1 MFKRQKLCTEE
12 EDGWTQL
19 HIAALKGNAHLCASI
34 LESAANPWT
43 LVFEKTHKSKS
54 TVLHC
59 AVLGGYIQCIHC
71 IISHLVGEISPPA
84 DVLTILTYQS
94 CPIRLPSCIF
104 VHVSEKSLAESFGPD
119 EVVSS
124 PRRTGFSALDFAVIT
139 DNTCATTM
147 LLDAMHWAYSRVV
160 SVPSPYAIRNHIGND
175 ILQVAI
181 AKGNDEIVTALLDRG
196 ACLEVETDDERGMR
210 PIHWAVA
217 FGRVQIIRSLLQR
230 GADPLSTT
238 AVSQETVQDIA
249 MQSLGNSRE
258 IFEMFDQRMNEL

>member
-1 MFKRQKLCTEE
+1 MFKRQKVCTKE

-19 HIAALKGNAHLCASI
+19 HIAALKGDADLCSSI
-34 LESAANPWT
+34 LQNVANPWN
-43 LVFEKTHKSKS
+43 LIFKKTQKSKS
-54 TVLHC
+54 TTLHC
-59 AVLGGYIQCIHC
+59 AVLGGCIQCIQC
-71 IISHLVGEISPPA
+71 IISHIKPRSPPA
-84 DVLTILTYQS
+84 DVLTLLTYQS
-94 CPIRLPSCIF
+94 SPIRLPSCIF
-104 VHVSEKSLAESFGPD
+104 VHVSEKCLAESFGPD
-119 EVVSS
+119 EVVPS

-139 DNTCATTM
+139 DNTCATTI
-147 LLDAMHWAYSRVV
+147 LLDAMHWAYSRVI
-160 SVPSPYAIRNHIGND
+160 SVPSPYAVRNHIGND

-181 AKGNDEIVTALLDRG
+181 AKGNDEIVNALLDRG

-217 FGRVQIIRSLLQR
+217 FGRVQIVRSLLQR